1 MRGHVYQRGK
11 TYTYVIDLPPNP
23 LTGERRQKSKGG
35 FKTEKEAWTACHLKI
50 AEIEKGQHV
59 DESKITIREYLQEY
73 LETHAKPNFK
83 PTSYD
88 TEKTIIEARIIPAL
102 GKIRLQALTPR
113 AIKAFYAELRKTYSK
128 EYVKNIHGVLKRAL
142 RLAYTESGLLSE
154 DIMSKVSMRSKV
166 NSNEQKEMQFW
177 SVEEFTKFLEVSK
190 GHVHYIVFSLAIYT
204 GMRRGEILG
213 LRWKDIDFEN
223 KELKVIQTANWTR
236 SGLVIQRPKTNNSI
250 RRVKLF
256 QAVID
261 DLQERYEQ
269 VQKLKAEYGDAYEDN
284 DLVCCYPSGGYIK
297 PKRITEGMEVLVRK
311 AGVKKIRFHD
321 LRHTHAS
328 FLLKIGI
335 NPKVAAERLGMTP
348 AMFNERYSHLLP
360 TMQDE
365 AVDRIEAELKKHTVK
380 SETSPEI

>member
-1 MRGHVYQRGK
+1 MKGHVYQRGK
-11 TYTYVIDLPPNP
+11 TYSYAFDLPSDP
-23 LTGERRQKSKGG
+23 LTGKRNQVFKGG
-35 FKTEKEAWTACHLKI
+35 FKTEKEAWAACRKAMADAERGANLK
-50 AEIEKGQHV
+50 ATKMTLAQ
-59 DESKITIREYLQEY
+59 YLQEY

-102 GKIRLQALTPR
+102 GKVKLEALTPR
-113 AIKAFYAELRKTYSK
+113 AIKTFYAELRKSYSK
-128 EYVKNIHGVLKRAL
+128 DYVKNIHGVLKRAL
-142 RLAYTESGLLSE
+142 RLAYTESGLLGE

-166 NSNEQKEMQFW
+166 NANEQKEMQFW
-177 SVEEFTKFLEVSK
+177 TIEEFTRFLESSRE
-190 GHVHYIVFSLAIYT
+190 HVHYIVFSLAVYT
-204 GMRRGEILG
+204 GMRRGEVLG
-213 LRWKDIDFEN
+213 LRWQDIDFEH
-223 KELKVIQTANWTR
+223 KELRVIQTANWTR
-236 SGLVIQRPKTNNSI
+236 NGLVIQRPKTNDSI

-256 QAVID
+256 QRIID
-261 DLQERYEQ
+261 DLQARYEQ
-269 VQKLKAEYGDAYEDN
+269 VQAYKTEYGDAYEDN

-328 FLLKIGI
+328 FLLRIGI

-360 TMQDE
+360 TMQEE
-365 AVDRIEAELKKHTVK
+365 AVDKIEQELNKHAEK
-380 SETSPEI
+380 SLEPVDK

>member
-1 MRGHVYQRGK
+1 MKGHVYPRGK
-11 TYTYVIDLPPNP
+11 TYTYVIDLPPDP
-23 LTGERRQKSKGG
+23 MTGGRRQKSKGG

-50 AEIEKGQHV
+50 AEIEKGLHV
-59 DESKITIREYLQEY
+59 DDSKITLREYLLEY

-88 TEKTIIEARIIPAL
+88 TEKTVIEARIIPVL
-102 GKIRLQALTPR
+102 GKVRLQALTPR
-113 AIKAFYAELRKTYSK
+113 AIKTFYAELRKTYSK
-128 EYVKNIHGVLKRAL
+128 EYVKTIHGILKRAL
-142 RLAYTESGLLSE
+142 RIAYTESGLLSE

-166 NSNEQKEMQFW
+166 NANEQKEMKFW
-177 SVEEFTKFLEVSK
+177 SVEEFNQFLKSSK

-213 LRWKDIDFEN
+213 LRWKDVDFER
-223 KELKVIQTANWTR
+223 KELLVTQTANWTR
-236 SGLVIQRPKTNNSI
+236 SGLVIQRPKTNDSI

-256 QAVID
+256 QFILD
-261 DLQERYEQ
+261 DLQERYQ
-269 VQKLKAEYGDAYEDN
+269 QIQKNKSEYGDGYEDN
-284 DLVCCYPSGGYIK
+284 DLVCCYPNGGYIK
-297 PKRITEGMEVLVRK
+297 PKRITEGMDVLVRK

-328 FLLKIGI
+328 FLLRIGI

-365 AVDRIEAELKKHTVK
+365 AIDR
-380 SETSPEI
+380 